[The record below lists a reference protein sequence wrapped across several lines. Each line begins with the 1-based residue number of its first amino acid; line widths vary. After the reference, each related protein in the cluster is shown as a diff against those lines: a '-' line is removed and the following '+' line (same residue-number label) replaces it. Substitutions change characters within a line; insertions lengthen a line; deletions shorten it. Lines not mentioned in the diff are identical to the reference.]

1 MRHYTELKTKDLIK
15 AIVVAVVLLLAIN
28 GVYIFLNQWQTRKEY
43 SMASN
48 DTVKEFKTIEYNGQ
62 KYMEKPGLETYLF
75 MGIDVSGPVKGNKSY
90 IGGGQADTQIVF
102 VLDKLNKTWQ
112 MLQINRDSMVEVP
125 VLGVTGIEVSTE
137 YQQIA
142 LAHSYGDG
150 LTTSCKNNVVT
161 VSRLLQNQFI
171 DGYVSLNV
179 DAIEILNDTVGGVEV
194 TLLED
199 FTEFD
204 ETMIQGKTMTLNGK
218 QAMLY
223 LRGRKNIGDET
234 NLSRME
240 RQSQYLTALAEK
252 IAELDSETFVNKYK
266 EIADYTV
273 TNMEN
278 KLLGVLQKMQTYQQL
293 QPLTIKGENT
303 KDEQGYTAYELDE
316 DSLQQV
322 ILELFYQ
329 AV

>member
-125 VLGVTGIEVSTE
+125 VLGVTGIIS
-137 YQQIA
+137 
-142 LAHSYGDG
+142 
-150 LTTSCKNNVVT
+150 
-161 VSRLLQNQFI
+161 
-171 DGYVSLNV
+171 
-179 DAIEILNDTVGGVEV
+179 
-194 TLLED
+194 
-199 FTEFD
+199 
-204 ETMIQGKTMTLNGK
+204 
-218 QAMLY
+218 
-223 LRGRKNIGDET
+223 
-234 NLSRME
+234 
-240 RQSQYLTALAEK
+240 
-252 IAELDSETFVNKYK
+252 
-266 EIADYTV
+266 
-273 TNMEN
+273 
-278 KLLGVLQKMQTYQQL
+278 
-293 QPLTIKGENT
+293 
-303 KDEQGYTAYELDE
+303 
-316 DSLQQV
+316 
-322 ILELFYQ
+322 
-329 AV
+329 